1 LQLFAGTGG
10 VFRRD
15 HPYHLEDVGL
25 EAHSPHLGHHGRG
38 HGLVAGEG
46 AELVHL
52 VLEKERVFAAAFQ
65 QGRRRTL
72 GEGGVL
78 RLGAVHH
85 HDLQLVGLGF
95 GQLFG
100 KADLGTL
107 GDELLRPL
115 AQFELIALHLEHA
128 AQHHHGILEAGQR
141 GAQLVE
147 VFVAVGGGVHLGQK
161 HHAPRPEEGDGACRH
176 DELLDFGRSTVQN
189 GRFFVLTLGQ
199 KLCRPGHSLSD
210 KIALA
215 GIKIVDRTATLGQ
228 LPEFRFRC
236 QMIGSFVFGLFYSI
250 ILCPL

>member
-1 LQLFAGTGG
+1 MGSCCRRRSVCSFLQAPVAF
-10 VFRRD
+10 FRRD

-147 VFVAVGGGVHLGQK
+147 VFVAVGGGGPPRAE
-161 HHAPRPEEGDGACRH
+161 APRAASR
-176 DELLDFGRSTVQN
+176 R
-189 GRFFVLTLGQ
+189 R
-199 KLCRPGHSLSD
+199 RW
-210 KIALA
+210 
-215 GIKIVDRTATLGQ
+215 
-228 LPEFRFRC
+228 
-236 QMIGSFVFGLFYSI
+236 
-250 ILCPL
+250 CPPP

>member
-1 LQLFAGTGG
+1 MSCA
-10 VFRRD
+10 
-15 HPYHLEDVGL
+15 
-25 EAHSPHLGHHGRG
+25 
-38 HGLVAGEG
+38 
-46 AELVHL
+46 
-52 VLEKERVFAAAFQ
+52 
-65 QGRRRTL
+65 
-72 GEGGVL
+72 
-78 RLGAVHH
+78 HH

-100 KADLGTL
+100 KADLSTL

-115 AQFELIALHLEHA
+115 VQLELIALHLEHA

-161 HHAPRPEEGDGACRH
+161 HHAPRPEEGDGTCRH

-189 GRFFVLTLGQ
+189 GRLFVLTLGQ

-215 GIKIVDRTATLGQ
+215 GIKIVDRTASLGQ